1 MALLGIFARCWR
13 SLRWN
18 GRGRFRLGAM
28 ALLGAAWFS
37 GPAQAAVSRE
47 YEIKAIF
54 LYNFAQFV
62 DWPPGAFQDEHAPV
76 VIGVLGEDP
85 FGTSLD
91 QAVRGETVN
100 GRPLVVR
107 RFSRIEDVATC
118 HMLFVSRSE
127 TARLD
132 RIMSALRGRN
142 VLTVGDTEEF
152 SLRAGMIRFVME
164 NNKVRLRINVDAAR
178 AADLAISS
186 KLLRPAEIVSTRKE

>member
-1 MALLGIFARCWR
+1 MALL
-13 SLRWN
+13 L
-18 GRGRFRLGAM
+18 
-28 ALLGAAWFS
+28 AAWFS

-62 DWPPGAFQDEHAPV
+62 DWPPGAFRDENAPV

-91 QAVRGETVN
+91 EAVRGETVK

-107 RFSRIEDVATC
+107 RFSRIEDVTTC
-118 HMLFVSRSE
+118 HVLFISQSE
-127 TARLD
+127 TARLGQ
-132 RIMSALRGRN
+132 IMAALKGRSI
-142 VLTVGDTEEF
+142 LTVGDTEEF
-152 SLRAGMIRFVME
+152 SRRAGMIRLATE
-164 NNKVRLRINVDAAR
+164 NNKVRLRINVDAAK

-186 KLLRPAEIVSTRKE
+186 KLLRPAEIVTASNN